1 MSALLI
7 LFISKTWWLS
17 ILAASVFLLLLF
29 VFIRRRI
36 ETSRRNQVRLE
47 VKIAE
52 RTKEIRLQKTK
63 IEEQKRLLEEEKH
76 KVEEQQALLQKEKDR
91 TEQWLLN
98 TLPSQV
104 VIELKRNG
112 KVKAQAF
119 KQVSIMFTDVVGFTR
134 ISESMAPSRI
144 VSKLDMLFQKF
155 DEIIQAN
162 NLEKIKT
169 IGDAYMCA
177 GGVPVENSTN
187 PIDACCAALQ
197 IQAFMD
203 KLKYEAIADH
213 EDYWEIRLGIN
224 TGPVIAGIV
233 GNIRLAY
240 DVWGSSVNLAQ
251 RMEMLG
257 EPGKVT
263 ITGHTFQQIE
273 PYFECDYKG
282 KALTKS
288 RTKVDMYVVLRI
300 KPELSVHGE
309 GLIPNSRFED
319 IKKLHHYSSIK
330 YYKTEHHVMGILKKN
345 LSPSLAYHSINHTK
359 DVVKAVERI
368 ALLEGVTD
376 EGLFLLKTAA
386 IFHDAGFIE
395 QYDHNE
401 SIGAR
406 MAQEILPKYGYT
418 EQHVKTIVELIHA
431 TQIPHKPI
439 NKLQEIICDA
449 DLDYLGRDDFEEIA
463 DKLRQELT
471 EMGKINAR
479 KEWDE
484 IQVKFLYQHQY
495 FTATSI
501 SSRQMKKQ
509 ENLERVIERL
519 AANQYQNEL

>member
-1 MSALLI
+1 ML
-7 LFISKTWWLS
+7 
-17 ILAASVFLLLLF
+17 VF

-63 IEEQKRLLEEEKH
+63 IEEQKRLLEEEKN
-76 KVEEQQALLQKEKDR
+76 KVVEQQALLQREKDR

-98 TLPSQV
+98 TLPSEV

-134 ISESMAPSRI
+134 ISESMAPSSI
-144 VSKLDMLFQKF
+144 VSKLDILFQKF

-224 TGPVIAGIV
+224 TGPVIAGII

-263 ITGHTFQQIE
+263 VTGNTFQQIE

-288 RTKVDMYVVLRI
+288 RTKVDMYVVQRI
-300 KPELSVHGE
+300 KPELSVNGE
-309 GLIPNSRFED
+309 GLIPNSRFEE

-330 YYKTEHHVMGILKKN
+330 YYKTEHHVMGILQKN
-345 LSPSLAYHSINHTK
+345 LASSLYYHSINHTK
-359 DVVKAVERI
+359 DVVKSVERI

-386 IFHDAGFIE
+386 IFHDA
-395 QYDHNE
+395 
-401 SIGAR
+401 
-406 MAQEILPKYGYT
+406 
-418 EQHVKTIVELIHA
+418 
-431 TQIPHKPI
+431 
-439 NKLQEIICDA
+439 
-449 DLDYLGRDDFEEIA
+449 
-463 DKLRQELT
+463 
-471 EMGKINAR
+471 
-479 KEWDE
+479 
-484 IQVKFLYQHQY
+484 
-495 FTATSI
+495 
-501 SSRQMKKQ
+501 
-509 ENLERVIERL
+509 
-519 AANQYQNEL
+519 

>member
-1 MSALLI
+1 MIS
-7 LFISKTWWLS
+7 LFIFQAWWFWL
-17 ILAASVFLLLLF
+17 IVTVLF
-29 VFIRRRI
+29 VFLVLFIIRNRI
-36 ETSRRNQVRLE
+36 EESRRNQVRLE

-52 RTKEIRLQKTK
+52 RTREIRLQKTK
-63 IEEQKRLLEEEKH
+63 IEEQKRLLEEEKN
-76 KVEEQQALLQKEKDR
+76 KVIEQQSLLQQEKDR

-98 TLPSQV
+98 TLPSEV
-104 VIELKRNG
+104 VIELKRSG
-112 KVKAQAF
+112 KVKAHAF

-134 ISESMAPSRI
+134 ISETMAPSRI
-144 VSKLDMLFQKF
+144 VSKLDVLFQKF

-177 GGVPVENSTN
+177 GGVPIENSTN

-224 TGPVIAGIV
+224 TGPVIAGII

-240 DVWGSSVNLAQ
+240 DIWGSSVNLAQ

-263 ITGHTFQQIE
+263 IAGNTFQYIE
-273 PYFECDYKG
+273 PYFECEYKG

-288 RTKVDMYVVLRI
+288 RTKVDMYVVHRI
-300 KPELSVHGE
+300 KPELSVNNE
-309 GLIPNSRFED
+309 GLVPNSRFEE

-330 YYKTEHHVMGILKKN
+330 YYKTEHHVVDILAKR
-345 LSPSLAYHSINHTK
+345 LSDKLYYHSLTHTK
-359 DVVKAVERI
+359 DVVKSVERI

-386 IFHDAGFIE
+386 VLHDAGFIE
-395 QYDHNE
+395 QYDKNE

-418 EQHVKTIVELIHA
+418 EQHVNTIVELIHA
-431 TQIPHKPI
+431 TEIPHKPI

-449 DLDYLGRDDFEEIA
+449 DLDYLGRDDFEMIA

-471 EMGKINAR
+471 EMGKIQNR
-479 KEWDE
+479 REWDE
-484 IQVKFLYQHQY
+484 IQVKFLRQHQY
-495 FTATSI
+495 FTQTAI
-501 SSRQMKKQ
+501 QSRQTKKVA
-509 ENLERVIERL
+509 NLQRVIERL
-519 AANQYQNEL
+519 EANSYTD